1 MNDLAFTSA
10 LELAKQIRQRELSPL
25 ELTQFFLNRIEQYD
39 SRLGSFFHVAAEMA
53 IADAREK
60 TEQLAQTADTDQL
73 PPFFGV
79 PTAIKDLNSVMGMPV
94 TYGVAALKD
103 NMGLYDDGVVAHMKQ
118 AGFIILGK
126 TATSEL
132 GSFPYTEPQH
142 FAPTRNPWHLD
153 YTAGGS
159 SGGAAAAVAAGLCP
173 IAQGS
178 DGGGSV
184 RGPASCCGLVG
195 IKPSRGRVS
204 SAPVGEFQSGIAAIG
219 PLARTVADAAALL
232 DVMSGYITGDPYWL
246 PDLEVP
252 FVEAVNQSLPP
263 LRIAFA
269 YGVPP
274 FTDTDAA
281 GKVGVDTTLKHLS
294 SLGHHIESACFDGQ
308 GLIEPFT
315 QIWQSGVVAAG
326 LPLELLSPVNR
337 WLGEQS
343 LSAGDY
349 LQATRQMHLI
359 SRQIVGFFN
368 EFDVLVL
375 PVYGHQ
381 PIQIGQW
388 VDLSPAETVQ
398 KIIEWV
404 SPCPP
409 CNASGLP
416 AIALPVGW
424 DEVGLPIGVQLI
436 GKPADEATLISL
448 AAQLEAMTP
457 ERDRRPADFA
467 ELW

>member
-1 MNDLAFTSA
+1 MNDLAFSSA
-10 LELAKQIRQRELSPL
+10 LDLAKRIRQREISPL

-39 SRLGSFFHVAAEMA
+39 SQLGSFFHVAAEMA

-60 TEQLAQTADTDQL
+60 TEQLATTSAIDQL

-79 PTAIKDLNSVMGMPV
+79 PTAIKDLNAVTGMPV
-94 TYGVAALKD
+94 TYGVAALRD
-103 NMGLYDDGVVAHMKQ
+103 NMGLYDDGVVTRMKQ
-118 AGFIILGK
+118 AGFVILGK
-126 TATSEL
+126 TATAEL
-132 GSFPYTEPQH
+132 GSFPYTEPQN

-173 IAQGS
+173 ITQGS

-184 RGPASCCGLVG
+184 RGPAACCGLVG

-232 DVMSGYITGDPYWL
+232 EVMSGYLTGDPYWL
-246 PDLEVP
+246 PDPEIR
-252 FVEAVNQSLPP
+252 FSEAIHQSLPP
-263 LRIAFA
+263 LKVAFA

-274 FTDTDAA
+274 FKDTDIA
-281 GKVGVDTTLKHLS
+281 GKLGVDTTVKQLE
-294 SLGHHIESACFDGQ
+294 SLGHYVESACFDGQ
-308 GLIEPFT
+308 GLIDPFT
-315 QIWQSGVVAAG
+315 KIWQSGVAAAG

-337 WLGEQS
+337 WLGEQN
-343 LSAGDY
+343 LSSGDY
-349 LQATRQMHLI
+349 LQATRQMHLA
-359 SRQIVGFFN
+359 SRQIVSFFN

-381 PIQIGQW
+381 PIKIGQW
-388 VDLSPAETVQ
+388 ATLSPAETVQ
-398 KIIEWV
+398 KITEWV

-424 DEVGLPIGVQLI
+424 DEIGLPIGVQLI
-436 GKPADEATLISL
+436 GKPADEATLITL
-448 AAQLEAMTP
+448 AAQLEAMNP
-457 ERDRRPADFA
+457 HKCRRPPDFA
-467 ELW
+467 E

>member
-1 MNDLAFTSA
+1 MHDLAFVSA
-10 LELAKQIRQRELSPL
+10 LELAQKIRQREISPL

-60 TEQLAQTADTDQL
+60 TEKLATLSDLNQL

-103 NMGLYDDGVVAHMKQ
+103 NIGLYDDGVVSRMKQ
-118 AGFIILGK
+118 AGFVILGK

-132 GSFPYTEPQH
+132 GSFPYTETPN
-142 FAPTRNPWHLD
+142 FLPTRNPWHLD

-159 SGGAAAAVAAGLCP
+159 SGGSAAAVAAGLCP

-184 RGPASCCGLVG
+184 RGPAACCGLVG

-204 SAPVGEFQSGIAAIG
+204 LAPVGEFQSGIAAIG

-246 PDLEVP
+246 PDPEIP
-252 FVEAVNQSLPP
+252 FVEAVGQSIPQ

-274 FTDTDAA
+274 FADTDAA
-281 GKVGVDTTLKHLS
+281 GKLGVDTTVRYLE
-294 SLGHHIESACFDGQ
+294 SLGHQIESVCFDGQ
-308 GLIEPFT
+308 GLVEPFT
-315 QIWQSGVVAAG
+315 KIWQSGVVAAG

-349 LQATRQMHLI
+349 LQATRQMHVI
-359 SRQIVGFFN
+359 SRQIVGFFT
-368 EFDVLVL
+368 EFDILVL

-381 PIQIGQW
+381 PIKIGEW
-388 VDLSPAETVQ
+388 ADLDSAETIQ

-424 DEVGLPIGVQLI
+424 DEIGLPIGVQLI
-436 GKPADEATLISL
+436 GKPADEATLIAL

-457 ERDRRPADFA
+457 ERSRRPADFA
-467 ELW
+467 Q